1 MNALFSV
8 LEADTVYGY
17 VPEFGDSNTGFAGAQ
32 PDFFSPGT
40 FGIGEVSI
48 VSPDEI
54 TGYETGAAAVAGA
67 EYEPA
72 NAGFERPDAGYASA
86 DAGYEGLNAGY
97 ESSDAGYESSDI
109 GYEGSDTGYEISNL
123 GYETSNTGYETS
135 DAGYGPSDA
144 GYEGSDLGYEAAGYG
159 TGEVLSAVG
168 SGEPIVYQEFQIR
181 QIHLSSQKNSSQ
193 FHKIENG

>member
-40 FGIGEVSI
+40 SGIGEVSI

-67 EYEPA
+67 EYEPS
-72 NAGFERPDAGYASA
+72 NAGVKRPDSGYA
-86 DAGYEGLNAGY
+86 
-97 ESSDAGYESSDI
+97 SSDAGYESSDI
-109 GYEGSDTGYEISNL
+109 GYEGSVTGYESSNL

-144 GYEGSDLGYEAAGYG
+144 GYEGSSTGYEGSDLGYEAAGYG
-159 TGEVLSAVG
+159 TGEVLNAAVG

-181 QIHLSSQKNSSQ
+181 QIHLSSQK
-193 FHKIENG
+193 K